1 MIDPQMQANK
11 WLKKLSKDS
20 DGGQEEKIIKTTDD

>member
-11 WLKKLSKDS
+11 WLKAQYKATKEEDKDL
-20 DGGQEEKIIKTTDD
+20 QI